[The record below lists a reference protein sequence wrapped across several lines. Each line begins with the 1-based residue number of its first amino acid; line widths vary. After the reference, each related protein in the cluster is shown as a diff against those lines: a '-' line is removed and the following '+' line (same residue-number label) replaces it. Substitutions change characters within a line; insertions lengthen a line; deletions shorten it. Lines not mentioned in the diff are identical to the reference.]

1 MWKWTPKHEKN
12 PDVPTA
18 APPVQRVSS
27 QEPVETLPTAQ
38 SVESFNPEVTRI
50 GKSIVIKGEVSG
62 SEDTYLDGEL
72 EGSVGLVEGS
82 LTVGPDGRIRADLQ
96 ARNIVIQGRVIGNL
110 YGLERVELKK
120 SAVFVTPHCHRRW
133 RILGRKRANR
143 EGDSQSPKERGR
155 HGRREI
161 ACCQSGKSHFAV
173 QLRDSLKC
181 FQSPPTGGS
190 R

>member
-38 SVESFNPEVTRI
+38 SVESFNHEVKRI

-72 EGSVGLVEGS
+72 EDSVGLVEGS

-96 ARNIVIQGRVIGNL
+96 ARNIVIQGRVDGNL

-120 SAVFVTPHCHRRW
+120 SAVFVGDIYTP
-133 RILGRKRANR
+133 RIAIEDGAFL
-143 EGDSQSPKERGR
+143 EGNVRIGKEIPSPQTKKEDDT
-155 HGRREI
+155 
-161 ACCQSGKSHFAV
+161 AAAK
-173 QLRDSLKC
+173 
-181 FQSPPTGGS
+181 
-190 R
+190 

>member
-72 EGSVGLVEGS
+72 EDSVGLVEGS

-96 ARNIVIQGRVIGNL
+96 ARNIVIQGRVVGNL

-120 SAVFVTPHCHRRW
+120 SAVFVGDIYTP
-133 RILGRKRANR
+133 RIAIEDGAFL
-143 EGDSQSPKERGR
+143 EGNVRIGKEIPSPQKKEDDT
-155 HGRREI
+155 
-161 ACCQSGKSHFAV
+161 AAAK
-173 QLRDSLKC
+173 
-181 FQSPPTGGS
+181 
-190 R
+190 